1 MLEHLF
7 GSKTRLKVLKFFL
20 ANPDKDFFVRELSRK
35 LGLPINAIRRELGN
49 LSALQVVM
57 DSDKK
62 DSLDKSPGAEKRKY
76 YKLNTGGHLNKELEN
91 LLIKDRFSKE
101 QNFISSLKNL
111 SGIEFLL
118 LSGHFVENKGS
129 SVDILLVGTILPKE
143 AEKTIKNF
151 EKETEEELRYTLM
164 KTKEF
169 IFRRDVAD
177 KFLSD
182 VLSDKHL
189 ILIDKIKVPKSLF

>member
-20 ANPDKDFFVRELSRK
+20 ANPDKDFFVREISRK
-35 LGLPINAIRRELGN
+35 LNLPLNAIRRELEN
-49 LSALQVVM
+49 LSSLQVVM
-57 DSDKK
+57 AGEKK
-62 DSLDKSPGAEKRKY
+62 ESLDKTPGAEKRRY
-76 YKLNTGGHLNKELEN
+76 YRLNNQGHLNKELEN
-91 LLIKDRFSKE
+91 LLIKDKFSKE

-111 SGIEFLL
+111 NGAEFLL
-118 LSGHFVENKGS
+118 LSGHFVGIKES
-129 SVDILLVGTILPKE
+129 PVDILLVGTVLPKDL
-143 AEKTIKNF
+143 EKIIKNF

-182 VLSDKHL
+182 VLSNKHL
-189 ILIDKIKVPKSLF
+189 ILIDKIRVPKSLF

>member
-101 QNFISSLKNL
+101 QNFISSLKDSN
-111 SGIEFLL
+111 I
-118 LSGHFVENKGS
+118 HQ
-129 SVDILLVGTILPKE
+129 
-143 AEKTIKNF
+143 
-151 EKETEEELRYTLM
+151 
-164 KTKEF
+164 
-169 IFRRDVAD
+169 
-177 KFLSD
+177 
-182 VLSDKHL
+182 
-189 ILIDKIKVPKSLF
+189 DKILDTKNLAKVLFLNIRID

>member
-7 GSKTRLKVLKFFL
+7 GSKTRLKVLKCFL

-189 ILIDKIKVPKSLF
+189 ILIDKIKVPKSL